1 MPTIRRFL
9 VVIVTTGIVAVPAG
23 ASASVTLDGSFSIAV
38 QKPNFAGIC
47 PSGVAD
53 ECGTMQLIG
62 LGAADWAYVFGP
74 TFEPNGRCFTVD
86 GTLTIMLQSDGS
98 TISGP
103 ADRRLLSSPVSNWSP
118 ASLAKVVRQP
128 LCGGRQ
134 RRVRRRDRP
143 VCRALWRR
151 ELPHV
156 QRRRPLQG
164 DADRHPQRLMAAGR
178 AASTAADTASPEALH
193 IPRPAGNLGPQ
204 PTELDRS
211 RPAAVAACA
220 NTTPSGQISVPLRT
234 RAQQP
239 GPDIRW
245 LPGSLAKPNGDPSFP
260 LVSRNGLVIDVD
272 ETLARGGRAEAP
284 GASRIYCA
292 QDDQHEQT
300 AHRRALPRSAIAGVA
315 RRPKS
320 RALAAVVAP

>member
-103 ADRRLLSSPVSNWSP
+103 LT
-118 ASLAKVVRQP
+118 
-128 LCGGRQ
+128 GGF
-134 RRVRRRDRP
+134 
-143 VCRALWRR
+143 C
-151 ELPHV
+151 
-156 QRRRPLQG
+156 
-164 DADRHPQRLMAAGR
+164 
-178 AASTAADTASPEALH
+178 
-193 IPRPAGNLGPQ
+193 PRPSATGHQHRSPKSFGNPFVEDDSVAFAGGTGQ
-204 PTELDRS
+204 FAEL
-211 RPAAVAACA
+211 
-220 NTTPSGQISVPLRT
+220 
-234 RAQQP
+234 
-239 GPDIRW
+239 
-245 LPGSLAKPNGDPSFP
+245 F
-260 LVSRNGLVIDVD
+260 
-272 ETLARGGRAEAP
+272 
-284 GASRIYCA
+284 
-292 QDDQHEQT
+292 
-300 AHRRALPRSAIAGVA
+300 GVA
-315 RRPKS
+315 SFHTFSAGARFKGTLKGTLS
-320 RALAAVVAP
+320 G